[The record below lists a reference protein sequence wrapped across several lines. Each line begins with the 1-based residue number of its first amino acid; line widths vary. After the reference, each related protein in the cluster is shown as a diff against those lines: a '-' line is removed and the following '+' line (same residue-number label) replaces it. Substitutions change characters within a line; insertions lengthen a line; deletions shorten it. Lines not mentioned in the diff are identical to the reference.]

1 MRDSLTALL
10 SAARKRLAVCGMA
23 LRLGVF
29 LGLGV
34 SLGVAFSL
42 AGCQQGGPPSFQGYV
57 EADLLFIG
65 PDEAGRLVTLSVDEG
80 VSVAKDAPLFAVD
93 DPLQVAARDQAKA
106 SLLEARARLARLIEA
121 QQRPEEIAIL
131 NAAEARVRAAL
142 QLAQSDLDRQQKLF
156 ASGNAS
162 RAALDNATA
171 LRDQNA
177 AQLLETQRQINV
189 AELGA
194 RDEDIEAA
202 RHAVSAAE
210 AALAGAEERLTRRQ
224 VKAPAAG
231 SIQQVYY
238 RVGEMVPAGRPVV
251 ALLPPP
257 NLKIRFFVPQAML
270 PRLDVGQTISVSC
283 DGCADNLGAQISFL
297 SRQAEYTPPVIY
309 SQEERTKL
317 VFMVE
322 AKPSDPTKF
331 RVGQP
336 VTVTLRE
343 GARP

>member
-1 MRDSLTALL
+1 MRSFAAGARRTLAGCGVALSLVASLSL
-10 SAARKRLAVCGMA
+10 SA
-23 LRLGVF
+23 
-29 LGLGV
+29 
-34 SLGVAFSL
+34 
-42 AGCQQGGPPSFQGYV
+42 CQQGGPPGFQGYV

-80 VSVAKDAPLFAVD
+80 TTVAKDAPLFAVD

-131 NAAEARVRAAL
+131 RASEARVRAAL
-142 QLAQSDLDRQQKLF
+142 QLAQSDLDRQQRLF
-156 ASGNAS
+156 ATGNTS

-202 RHAVSAAE
+202 RHAVGAAE
-210 AALAGAEERLTRRQ
+210 ASLAAAEERLTRRQ
-224 VKAPAAG
+224 VNAPAAG
-231 SIQQVYY
+231 SVQQVYY
-238 RVGEMVPAGRPVV
+238 RTGEMVPAGRPVV
-251 ALLPPP
+251 ALLPPA
-257 NLKIRFFVPQAML
+257 NLKIRFFVPQALL
-270 PRLDVGQTISVSC
+270 PRLDVGQTVAVSC
-283 DGCADNLGAQISFL
+283 DGCADNLTAQVSFL

-322 AKPSDPTKF
+322 ARPSDPAKF

-336 VTVTLRE
+336 VTVMLRD
-343 GARP
+343 GAAP

>member
-1 MRDSLTALL
+1 MREGLTAIL
-10 SAARKRLAVCGMA
+10 SLSRRALAGWGVALALAAP
-23 LRLGVF
+23 
-29 LGLGV
+29 LGL
-34 SLGVAFSL
+34 A
-42 AGCQQGGPPSFQGYV
+42 ACQPGGPPSFQGYV

-65 PDEAGRLVTLSVDEG
+65 PDEAGRLATLSVEEG
-80 VSVAKDAPLFAVD
+80 TTVAKDAPLFAVD

-106 SLLEARARLARLIEA
+106 SLLEAQARLERRIEA

-131 NAAEARVRAAL
+131 RASEARVRAAL

-156 ASGNAS
+156 ATGNAS

-177 AQLLETQRQINV
+177 AQLLEIQRQIEV

-194 RDEDIEAA
+194 RDQDIEAA
-202 RHAVSAAE
+202 RHAVAAAE
-210 AALAGAEERLTRRQ
+210 AALASAQERLTRRQ
-224 VKAPAAG
+224 VHAPAAG

-238 RVGEMVPAGRPVV
+238 RPGEMVPAGRPVV

-257 NLKIRFFVPQAML
+257 NLKIRFFVPEAIL
-270 PRLDVGQTISVSC
+270 PRLDVGQTVAVSC
-283 DGCADNLGAQISFL
+283 DGCAGDLTAQVSFL

-322 AKPSDPTKF
+322 AKPAEPSRF

-336 VTVTLRE
+336 VTVTLRD
-343 GARP
+343 GASP

>member
-1 MRDSLTALL
+1 MRDSLTALFPV
-10 SAARKRLAVCGMA
+10 ARKGLASCGMA
-23 LRLGVF
+23 L
-29 LGLGV
+29 GLAATL
-34 SLGVAFSL
+34 SLSA
-42 AGCQQGGPPSFQGYV
+42 CQPRGMPSFQGYV

-80 VSVAKDAPLFAVD
+80 ATVAKDATLFAVD

-121 QQRPEEIAIL
+121 QQRPEEVAIL
-131 NAAEARVRAAL
+131 HAAEARVRAAL

-194 RDEDIEAA
+194 RDQDIDAA
-202 RHAVSAAE
+202 RHAVGAAE
-210 AALAGAEERLTRRQ
+210 AALAAAEERLTRRQ

-238 RVGEMVPAGRPVV
+238 RAGEMVPAGRPVV
-251 ALLPPP
+251 ALLPPA

-270 PRLDVGQTISVSC
+270 PRLDVGQTVAVSC
-283 DGCADNLGAQISFL
+283 DGCADNLTAQVSFL

-322 AKPSDPTKF
+322 ARPADPVNF

-336 VTVTLRE
+336 VTVTVRE
-343 GARP
+343 GAPP